1 MTGDENAMAGS
12 IEASEP
18 PRRQAPRGLKG
29 RQLLTRERI
38 LHAGLRVI
46 DHDGLDALTMRK
58 LAQNLGVDPM
68 SLYRHFENKEAL
80 LTGLADALWAE
91 VAVSDDTR
99 WEAILRS
106 LARSLRSVGHAHPH
120 AYLLLCQGQSLPT
133 SMLGLFQD
141 ALARLQ
147 QAGFER
153 KRAAEAL
160 NAVLSYAMGY
170 ATMELAARPLSAPTQ
185 STLPTPTSTPVTDFE
200 RIAQVMRAIPRE
212 TPPQLAEVA
221 YLMCVDCDLDAQ
233 FTFGLDLMLMGLRSK
248 QSE

>member
-1 MTGDENAMAGS
+1 MAGS
-12 IEASEP
+12 IETSEP
-18 PRRQAPRGLKG
+18 PRGQAPRGPRGSKG
-29 RQLLTRERI
+29 SQSLTRERI

-46 DHDGLDALTMRK
+46 DQEGLEALTMRK
-58 LAQNLGVDPM
+58 LAQDLGVDPM

-80 LTGLADALWAE
+80 LSGLADALWAE
-91 VAVSDDTR
+91 VAVPDDPS
-99 WEAILRS
+99 WEAILRM
-106 LARSLRSVGHAHPH
+106 LARSLRSVAHAHPH
-120 AYLLLCQGQSLPT
+120 AYILLCQGSSLPT
-133 SMLGLFQD
+133 AMLCLFHG

-170 ATMELAARPLSAPTQ
+170 ATMELAAQPLNALTQSARSTPPTQ
-185 STLPTPTSTPVTDFE
+185 TTQTPATDFE

-233 FTFGLDLMLMGLRSK
+233 FTFGLDLMLTGLRGK
-248 QSE
+248 QTE